1 MDEPFLKLISDVSP
15 EESFKIR
22 NSSESNSQEESD
34 KKRDVLI
41 LRLESI
47 LARFVS
53 DYRAIFAIEGKCK

>member
-1 MDEPFLKLISDVSP
+1 MKLISDISP

-22 NSSESNSQEESD
+22 TTSSEGNSQEEPD
-34 KKRDVLI
+34 KKREILI